1 MADPGLMERRDDE
14 NRFRVLPEPPR
25 REDLVE
31 TVDVSRD
38 AEFDTESQERERFL
52 RTAGGV

>member
-31 TVDVSRD
+31 TVDVSREAD
-38 AEFDTESQERERFL
+38 FETESEERARFL
-52 RTAGGV
+52 RNAGGI